1 MTLGLST
8 AARSSATDAPTMPP
22 VGMDDYSALAYRI
35 AGSVADVRGC
45 LILSRDGLI
54 LGSYPDD
61 ETAVKP
67 AWMRFASLGDPE
79 RSFVEFGDQV
89 WVYVRRP
96 AYGAFAVADAGVR
109 PGLVIDQLEQI
120 LLSAEE
126 ARARRETLRVPE
138 AMSAPS
144 GKPRTSLHPPADRPD
159 AAPQPA
165 PAAATPE
172 SRPWARAD
180 ANLMK
185 RSGGDEPGL
194 TGIAELADVAEGVGP
209 SGDGAADADPGSEAK
224 EAAVAVASDNGKGGG
239 KKEGKKAEKGSGN
252 AGRAGSPEPAA
263 DTDAP
268 TGAKVTE
275 RGGDDAVAVKT
286 EDSPMELDADAE
298 VDPVLLAKEFSGL
311 LQVESGDDEATS

>member
-1 MTLGLST
+1 
-8 AARSSATDAPTMPP
+8 
-22 VGMDDYSALAYRI
+22 MDDYSALAYRI

-96 AYGAFAVADAGVR
+96 AYGAFAVADSGVR

-126 ARARRETLRVPE
+126 ARTRRETLRVPE
-138 AMSAPS
+138 ASGAPS

-159 AAPQPA
+159 PLGAQAAGAAAP
-165 PAAATPE
+165 ATAE
-172 SRPWARAD
+172 TRPWARGD
-180 ANLMK
+180 ANMLK
-185 RSGGDEPGL
+185 RRSGGEDG
-194 TGIAELADVAEGVGP
+194 AELPDMSAFAGVSDDVGRTGDAAADVEAVAAPET
-209 SGDGAADADPGSEAK
+209 SDGAEPSR
-224 EAAVAVASDNGKGGG
+224 NGKAGG
-239 KKEGKKAEKGSGN
+239 KKESKKSEKDHATTPPPAAGGGDPANDDAERSTNEAEAATRPEDG
-252 AGRAGSPEPAA
+252 AEPAA
-263 DTDAP
+263 VGAKRDAP
-268 TGAKVTE
+268 A
-275 RGGDDAVAVKT
+275 
-286 EDSPMELDADAE
+286 MEMDADAE

-311 LQVESGDDEATS
+311 LQVESGDDEGTS